1 MVHNFHQRT
10 IVTDTYVMIL
20 SKSKRKHSTNR
31 PHPTTT
37 HRPTERMS
45 SFFGGGGAPAPA
57 NNQQLKMAK
66 AEVKMYSDLFN
77 K

>member
-1 MVHNFHQRT
+1 
-10 IVTDTYVMIL
+10 MIL
-20 SKSKRKHSTNR
+20 SESKAKECTQQTD
-31 PHPTTT
+31 PTPQQSPG
-37 HRPTERMS
+37 RQKGAMS

>member
-1 MVHNFHQRT
+1 
-10 IVTDTYVMIL
+10 
-20 SKSKRKHSTNR
+20 
-31 PHPTTT
+31 
-37 HRPTERMS
+37 MS

>member
-1 MVHNFHQRT
+1 MMHT
-10 IVTDTYVMIL
+10 IQPQLLLRAAPAHDPVCCPGACQIDPGTM
-20 SKSKRKHSTNR
+20 N
-31 PHPTTT
+31 
-37 HRPTERMS
+37 
-45 SFFGGGGAPAPA
+45 FFGGSSPPSA

>member
-1 MVHNFHQRT
+1 MRSSPDYSSELRLLMT
-10 IVTDTYVMIL
+10 L
-20 SKSKRKHSTNR
+20 SVALVPARSTLGTMN
-31 PHPTTT
+31 
-37 HRPTERMS
+37 
-45 SFFGGGGAPAPA
+45 FFGGSSPPSA

>member
-1 MVHNFHQRT
+1 
-10 IVTDTYVMIL
+10 MIL
-20 SKSKRKHSTNR
+20 SKTDTHTNTEHSTNPIPI
-31 PHPTTT
+31 PHNKPRKTGSDTKS
-37 HRPTERMS
+37 RMS